1 MSLLLLL
8 LVSATVHYYETV
20 VYGSAVEN
28 AMRLVTHACA

>member
-1 MSLLLLL
+1 MSLLLL

-20 VYGSAVEN
+20 VYASAVEN